1 MRDGGKGDR
10 RRKLVVPEE
19 QFNAN
24 WDAIFKKPEQ
34 EFFDKA
40 RDVAKRLDELREGAL
55 NPALRTYDGK
65 LK

>member
-24 WDAIFKKPEQ
+24 WNAIFKKPEQ

-40 RDVAKRLDELREGAL
+40 KDVAKRLDELREGAL